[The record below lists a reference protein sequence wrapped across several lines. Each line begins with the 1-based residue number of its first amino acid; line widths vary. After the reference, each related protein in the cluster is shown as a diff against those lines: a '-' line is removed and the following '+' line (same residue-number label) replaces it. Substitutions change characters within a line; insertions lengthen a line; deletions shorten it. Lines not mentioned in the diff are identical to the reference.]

1 MAVDRP
7 VWQWKR
13 ETDHW
18 ITVTGFFCFIRLFEM
33 PFLAVLFLRCRSP
46 FYHFAAIPRVGFRRP
61 TKWLNLH
68 RFSTGTIPASSAWA
82 WPGVLAKLPSTSS
95 MQRRR
100 KWAISC
106 SILRRWCGPFSIPTY
121 FSSLAMTSSM
131 WSLVQC
137 IREPEPLRCA
147 GIPMRD
153 DGNLPSET
161 IASTTIVIGICTI
174 YCRYRQEMLYLYIR

>member
-1 MAVDRP
+1 MAIDRS

-13 ETDHW
+13 ETD
-18 ITVTGFFCFIRLFEM
+18 TGSQWPVSSVLFGCLKCL
-33 PFLAVLFLRCRSP
+33 FLLFYFYAAAVLFIISP
-46 FYHFAAIPRVGFRRP
+46 QFQGSVLDDRQSGSICIG
-61 TKWLNLH
+61 
-68 RFSTGTIPASSAWA
+68 FSTGTIPASSAWA

-121 FSSLAMTSSM
+121 FSSLAMTSSR

-137 IREPEPLRCA
+137 IREPKPLRCA
-147 GIPMRD
+147 GIP
-153 DGNLPSET
+153 
-161 IASTTIVIGICTI
+161 
-174 YCRYRQEMLYLYIR
+174 RQTMGTCQAKR